1 MADEISGVP
10 DEIAGEP
17 GAMGTFTLVGP
28 GVALYKFDGTAKLTA
43 GMPEGQA
50 YAVKDETASRHL
62 ATFVQSTALGFDA
75 YSNRALASKHDYLQ
89 SDEAAADGM
98 RSIGKITQQFVSG
111 D

>member
-28 GVALYKFDGTAKLTA
+28 GVALYKFDGAAKLTA

-50 YAVKDETASRHL
+50 YAVKDEAASRQL
-62 ATFVQSTALGFDA
+62 DTFVRSTANGFDA
-75 YSNRALASKHDYLQ
+75 YHNRATAAKQDYLH
-89 SDEAAADGM
+89 SDEQAAGRM
-98 RSIGKITQQFVSG
+98 RSVGTITQQFVSG

>member
-1 MADEISGVP
+1 MADDGIP

-17 GAMGTFTLVGP
+17 GAMGEYKLVGP

-50 YAVKDETASRHL
+50 YAVKDEAASTNL
-62 ATFVQSTALGFDA
+62 ETFVRSTALGFDA
-75 YSNRALASKHDYLQ
+75 YHNRADAAQKDYLH
-89 SDEAAADGM
+89 SDEQAAGHL
-98 RSIGKITQQFVSG
+98 RSVGTITQQFVSG